1 MKLYLALIPMLVLV
15 ASCGPTE
22 HSMNAH
28 QNLSSG
34 AQTHPMTRRGDHI
47 DTYFTTDVPDPYR
60 WLEDDLSD
68 DTSAWI
74 SEQNAST
81 RSFIDAISLRDDV
94 KKTVAKLLNF
104 ERETA
109 PFFEGG
115 TRYFYRNSGL
125 QNQRVLFRETEDLGE
140 QVFLD
145 PNTFSDDG
153 TVSMSGVSFSE
164 DGSRVAYQLSEG
176 GSDWRSIVIRDVET
190 GAVLEPPLVDVK
202 FSGIEWLSNTGFFY
216 SSYDKPDGSELSAKT
231 DQHKLYFHTLG
242 TPQSSDELVFGG
254 SNEEKHR
261 YVGADVGANGRYLV
275 ISAANSTSGNRL
287 FVKDLSS
294 GNDEFIVLFADESAD
309 GSLLESDDNRLLI
322 ETNKDAPNGRVIAVD
337 PQLPDPGQ
345 WIDVIPER
353 EFVLNANSGAGFLF
367 AEYMVDAISRVTQF
381 DLKGRM
387 IRNIELP
394 DLGTASGF
402 SGEKDQEALYFTF
415 TNYRIAPAI
424 FALNPKSGETN
435 LYRASQSPFDG
446 NRFETEQVF
455 FNSKDGT
462 QIPMI
467 ITYAKGTPLDGTT
480 PTLLYGYGGFDIS
493 IRPRFSSTVAAWLE
507 LGGIYAVPNIRGGGE
522 YGKRWHIAGTKT
534 QKQNVF
540 DDFIAA
546 AEFLIDEGYTR
557 KERLAVSGRSNGGL
571 LVGAVTTQ
579 RPDLFQVSLPGV
591 GVLDML
597 RYHTFTA
604 GAGWAYDYGTSQ
616 ESKEMFNYLLS
627 YSPVHNTKPG
637 TDYPATL
644 VTTAERDDR
653 VVPAHS
659 YKFAA
664 QLQHDHSGDAPILIR
679 IDSNAGHGAGTPID
693 KLVDQYADIYSF
705 TLKNMG
711 IEKIESVSDAL

>member
-1 MKLYLALIPMLVLV
+1 
-15 ASCGPTE
+15 
-22 HSMNAH
+22 
-28 QNLSSG
+28 
-34 AQTHPMTRRGDHI
+34 
-47 DTYFTTDVPDPYR
+47 
-60 WLEDDLSD
+60 
-68 DTSAWI
+68 
-74 SEQNAST
+74 
-81 RSFIDAISLRDDV
+81 
-94 KKTVAKLLNF
+94 
-104 ERETA
+104 
-109 PFFEGG
+109 
-115 TRYFYRNSGL
+115 
-125 QNQRVLFRETEDLGE
+125 
-140 QVFLD
+140 
-145 PNTFSDDG
+145 
-153 TVSMSGVSFSE
+153 
-164 DGSRVAYQLSEG
+164 
-176 GSDWRSIVIRDVET
+176 
-190 GAVLEPPLVDVK
+190 
-202 FSGIEWLSNTGFFY
+202 
-216 SSYDKPDGSELSAKT
+216 
-231 DQHKLYFHTLG
+231 
-242 TPQSSDELVFGG
+242 
-254 SNEEKHR
+254 
-261 YVGADVGANGRYLV
+261 
-275 ISAANSTSGNRL
+275 
-287 FVKDLSS
+287 
-294 GNDEFIVLFADESAD
+294 
-309 GSLLESDDNRLLI
+309 
-322 ETNKDAPNGRVIAVD
+322 
-337 PQLPDPGQ
+337 
-345 WIDVIPER
+345 
-353 EFVLNANSGAGFLF
+353 VLNASSGAGFLF

-402 SGEKDQEALYFTF
+402 GGEKDQEALYFTF

-424 FALNPKSGETN
+424 FALDPKRGETT

-446 NRFETEQVF
+446 NRFKTEQVF

-462 QIPMI
+462 RIPMI
-467 ITYAKGTPLDGTT
+467 ITYAKGTRLNGTT
-480 PTLLYGYGGFDIS
+480 PTLLSGYGGFDIS

-546 AEFLIDEGYTR
+546 AEFLIDEGYTS

-579 RPDLFQVSLPGV
+579 RPDLFQVALPGV

-616 ESKEMFNYLLS
+616 ESEAMFKYLLS
-627 YSPVHNTKPG
+627 YSPLHNTKPG
-637 TDYPATL
+637 INYPATL
-644 VTTAERDDR
+644 ITTAERDDR

-664 QLQHDHSGDAPILIR
+664 QLQHDHAGDSPILIR

-711 IEKIESVSDAL
+711 IEKIESMSDAL